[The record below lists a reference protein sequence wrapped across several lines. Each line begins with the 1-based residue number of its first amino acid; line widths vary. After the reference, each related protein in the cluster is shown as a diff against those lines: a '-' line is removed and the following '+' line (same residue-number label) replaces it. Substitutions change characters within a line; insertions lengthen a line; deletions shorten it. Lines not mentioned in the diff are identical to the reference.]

1 MRPIAAVATD
11 DPAPTKANVLV
22 VDDEVKIVETVG
34 RILRTAGYSVSTA
47 SDATSA
53 RARLGQGGVD
63 LVVTDMNMPG
73 GSGLDL
79 IEHVRTSGLDIAT
92 VMLTGTNDPELAER
106 ALEFGSYGF
115 IIKPFQRSE
124 LLIAASNALRRRRL
138 ETENRAYRDEL
149 EDRVRTRTS
158 ELSAALQTVERSEQA
173 LLVSREDTIQRL
185 GIAAEF
191 RDEETAS
198 HIKRMSHY
206 CGLLAEWSGLGPER
220 AEMIRLASLMHD
232 VGKIGI
238 PDSVL
243 LKPGKLTPD
252 EYSLMQQHSE
262 FGHRIL
268 TGSGSELLELAAT
281 IALTHHERWDGSGY
295 PNGVT
300 TDEIPLEGRIAAV
313 ADVFDALIT
322 HRVYRPA
329 FALPKAIEIM
339 KEGRWTQFDG
349 RLLDLFLYHLED
361 DTQTPGGEDVV
372 SSVIRIESTHDVRI
386 VGAE

>member
-1 MRPIAAVATD
+1 MRTIDSAAMS
-11 DPAPTKANVLV
+11 DPASPRATVLV
-22 VDDEVKIVETVG
+22 VDDEVKLAETVC

-47 SDATSA
+47 SDAASA
-53 RARLGQGGVD
+53 QVRLARGGVD
-63 LVVTDMNMPG
+63 LMVTDMNMPG
-73 GSGLDL
+73 DSGLDL
-79 IEHVRTSGLDIAT
+79 IEHVRDSGLDIAT
-92 VMLTGTNDPELAER
+92 VMLTGTDDPELAER
-106 ALEFGSYGF
+106 ALAFGSYGF

-138 ETENRAYRDEL
+138 EIENRAYRHEL

-158 ELSAALQTVERSEQA
+158 ELSAALQTVERSERA

-198 HIKRMSHY
+198 HIRRMSHY
-206 CGLLAEWSGLGPER
+206 CGLLAEWAGVGSER

-252 EYSLMQQHSE
+252 EYTLMQQHAE
-262 FGHRIL
+262 FGYRIL
-268 TGSGSELLELAAT
+268 AGSESELLELAAT

-295 PNGVT
+295 PNGT
-300 TDEIPLEGRIAAV
+300 MKEEIPLEGRIAAV

-329 FALPKAIEIM
+329 FTLPDAIEIM
-339 KEGRWTQFDG
+339 KQGRWTQFDG
-349 RLLDLFLYHLED
+349 RLLDLFLNHLADGCDPREGA
-361 DTQTPGGEDVV
+361 QSIPAP
-372 SSVIRIESTHDVRI
+372 IRLESPHDARI
-386 VGAE
+386 AGSM